1 MKPFEVAF
9 NSEARILAVLYM
21 CWKYKFPAS
30 YFLSFYESFGAQT
43 LLIFKALACNKKIA
57 INDNVFASIIE
68 DSKKLHKQILKGI
81 STKLKIKEMEKL
93 VKAGKYVDED
103 IPETPEID
111 LFDFTE
117 DYKEFIE
124 TYLLKNVKDIFSEV
138 LTLRLGTKEI
148 YKGF

>member
-1 MKPFEVAF
+1 MKPFEVQF
-9 NSEARILAVLYM
+9 SIDARILAVLYM
-21 CWKYKFPAS
+21 CWKFKFPAS
-30 YFLSFYESFGAQT
+30 YFLSFYESYGAQT

-57 INDNVFASIIE
+57 LNDNAFANIIE

-81 STKLKIKEMEKL
+81 STKFKIKQLESM

-103 IPETPEID
+103 IPEHPEID
-111 LFDFTE
+111 LGEFTE
-117 DYKEFIE
+117 DYREFISS
-124 TYLLKNVKDIFSEV
+124 YLLKNVKDIFSEI